1 MTLLHLG
8 GCRARERGASA
19 EAGFT
24 LLEVL
29 VALAILG
36 VAVVSLIQL
45 SSQSLRL
52 VKTSGDY
59 QQAALL
65 ADRIAT
71 QSEPTDEG
79 VDTGADGPYQW
90 ERRVSLV
97 PMPDELQPKETI
109 PGREPP
115 KLFAVTID
123 VRWGRNQMLE
133 LATLRTPTTPPPAPG
148 ILPSMGTGVGQLI
161 NPATGQP
168 INPAMGQPGSPGMP
182 GPGGPFPPGQFGT
195 R

>member
-1 MTLLHLG
+1 MNRCLAPGAPLSLRRFPTGSAG
-8 GCRARERGASA
+8 GARIR

-36 VAVVSLIQL
+36 LAVVTLIEL

-59 QQAALL
+59 QQAVLI
-65 ADRIAT
+65 ADRIARET
-71 QSEPTDEG
+71 QPTDEG
-79 VDTGADGPYQW
+79 VETGQDGSFQW
-90 ERRVSLV
+90 ERRIALV
-97 PMPDELQPKETI
+97 PMPDEFQPKQSI
-109 PGREPP
+109 PGLEPP

-123 VRWGRNQMLE
+123 VRWGQNQSIE
-133 LATLRTPTTPPPAPG
+133 LATLHTPTSAPPVPG
-148 ILPSMGTGVGQLI
+148 GRASQPTIGTI
-161 NPATGQP
+161 GQP
-168 INPAMGQPGSPGMP
+168 IAPGMRQ
-182 GPGGPFPPGQFGT
+182 PPSPSPMVT